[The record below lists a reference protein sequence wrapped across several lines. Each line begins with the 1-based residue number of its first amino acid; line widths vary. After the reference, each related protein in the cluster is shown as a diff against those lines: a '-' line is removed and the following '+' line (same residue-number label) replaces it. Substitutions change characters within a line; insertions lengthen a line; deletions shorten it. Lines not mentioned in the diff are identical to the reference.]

1 MLEATLWK
9 NSFFFNFADG
19 LREKEKKELFPIV
32 KQVSVMKDNTYILQ
46 RHIWNDV
53 SEDWPFYSEEERQ
66 AFRRRKPQ
74 NLTPPGSDGSTGS
87 AASGHSSSSSHP
99 ASPQPSLKRSASSAS
114 FMGSDNESEASH
126 LAKKKRVSNYLRPGV
141 SPASNSGLSPLS
153 MGRSPSKSP
162 QVNNQGDTFMMTM
175 ATESGES
182 KTNAWLKTNCNEAAS
197 AASNR
202 NSSTMIPS
210 SSNKTNISQDFKTK
224 FVKISSSE
232 QRRLYKAEFNKD
244 YNRYMVLHGQ
254 LDRVSQRFAKLQR
267 KLKQIP
273 ETSPEH
279 QVNKNL
285 RQIPLANLL
294 IKKRSQLRW
303 ILFRQRKIL
312 EKKNFAA
319 IFVATQCL
327 SSFKEIW
334 LGRLG
339 KTEGNFNS
347 NYVLLRS
354 CCYYHTRSSSSDF
367 NYLFPFNPNFFSRKI
382 FWKLLQATPMIN

>member
-1 MLEATLWK
+1 MISKEKSIKKSNRTVVKKSTLSNKYFK
-9 NSFFFNFADG
+9 NLSDG
-19 LREKEKKELFPIV
+19 LREKERKELWPLV
-32 KQVSVMKDNTYILQ
+32 KQVSVTKDNTFNLQ

-182 KTNAWLKTNCNEAAS
+182 KTNAWLKTNCSANEAAAS

-279 QVNKNL
+279 QVKMC
-285 RQIPLANLL
+285 
-294 IKKRSQLRW
+294 S
-303 ILFRQRKIL
+303 
-312 EKKNFAA
+312 
-319 IFVATQCL
+319 
-327 SSFKEIW
+327 
-334 LGRLG
+334 
-339 KTEGNFNS
+339 
-347 NYVLLRS
+347 
-354 CCYYHTRSSSSDF
+354 
-367 NYLFPFNPNFFSRKI
+367 
-382 FWKLLQATPMIN
+382 